1 MRSQINSGFGA
12 LLASFGTAFRRAKAA
27 LTSRLYVSSAGTMPS
42 LDGATAW
49 LNSAPLST
57 AQLRGK
63 VVLVQIWSYTCIEW
77 LRTAPYVSAWSDSY
91 RTRGLVVIGV
101 HTPESSFEHDVEN
114 VRRAVQGLGLRYP
127 IAIDNHYAISEGFKN
142 RYTPTLYFV
151 DGRGC
156 IRRRHEGEGDYDESE
171 RFIDE
176 LLHETDA
183 GIPPRELSP
192 PA

>member
-1 MRSQINSGFGA
+1 MWSQIKGGLGTVPA
-12 LLASFGTAFRRAKAA
+12 LFGTAFSRAKAA
-27 LTSRLYVSSAGTMPS
+27 LTSRLCVSSEGSMPS
-42 LDGATAW
+42 LHGATAW
-49 LNSAPLST
+49 LNSDPLTT

-77 LRTAPYVSAWSDSY
+77 LRTAPYVSAWSDRY
-91 RTRGLVVIGV
+91 GAQGLVVIGV

-127 IAIDNHYAISEGFKN
+127 IAIDNHYTVSEGFKN

-151 DGRGC
+151 DAKGR
-156 IRRRHEGEGDYDESE
+156 IRRRYEGEGEYGESE
-171 RFIDE
+171 RFIGK
-176 LLHETDA
+176 LLRETGA
-183 GIPPRELSP
+183 GILPRELAP